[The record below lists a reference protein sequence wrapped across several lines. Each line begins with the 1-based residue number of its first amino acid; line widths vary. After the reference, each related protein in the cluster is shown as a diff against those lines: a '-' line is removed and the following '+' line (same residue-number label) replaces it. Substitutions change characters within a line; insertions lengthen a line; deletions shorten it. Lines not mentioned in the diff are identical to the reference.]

1 MGETPPPDV
10 LLISQYYKP
19 ELIGSAPYCAD
30 MAEWLAGGGARIEVL
45 AGLPHYPG
53 NVVFPGYGG
62 TARLEE
68 TIDGLPVRRIRSWIP
83 PRRTALARIAGE
95 LDFLLRC
102 LAAIVAG
109 RVERRRLVLSICPSI
124 LTVAVG
130 IAATRR
136 GGRHVA
142 VMHDIQSGLAQGL
155 GMVGG
160 SALAGVM
167 RWCERWVLN
176 RTDLVVV
183 LTEAMREQL
192 RRNGVTAPVELL
204 PIWVDT
210 DHIRPLERSGE
221 APPTVLYSGNF
232 GRKQGLAQV
241 LALAAELERRQPEV
255 RVVLRGNGGEAGRL
269 AAAAEERRLGN
280 LQFEPLVPRE
290 RLSEGLAEG
299 DVHVVPQDPDGADF
313 AVPSKVFTIMAAGR
327 PFVTTARPGS
337 PLWRLQEASGA
348 FICTPPGDAGEL
360 ADAVLR
366 LMADPDLRLELGRR
380 GRRFVESNLSKR
392 RVLDQFCGRLAAL
405 SAS

>member
-1 MGETPPPDV
+1 MAEAPADV

-30 MAEWLAGGGARIEVL
+30 MAEWLAGGGARIQVL
-45 AGLPHYPG
+45 AGLPHYPD
-53 NVVFPGYGG
+53 NVVFPGYRGG
-62 TARLEE
+62 GRLEE

-95 LDFLLRC
+95 VDFLLRC
-102 LAAIVAG
+102 LAAIAAG

-155 GMVGG
+155 RMVGG
-160 SALAGVM
+160 STLARVM

-183 LTEAMREQL
+183 LTETMREQL
-192 RRNGVTAPVELL
+192 RGNGIAVPIELL

-210 DHIRPLERSGE
+210 DQIRPVDRPAGAL
-221 APPTVLYSGNF
+221 PTVLYSGNL
-232 GRKQGLAQV
+232 GRKQGLDQV
-241 LALAAELERRQPEV
+241 LALAGELARRQPEV
-255 RVVLRGNGGEAGRL
+255 QVVLRGNGGEAGRL
-269 AAAAEERRLGN
+269 TAAAAERGLGN
-280 LQFEPLVPRE
+280 LRFAPLVPRE

-313 AVPSKVFTIMAAGR
+313 AVPSKVFTIMAAAR

-337 PLWRLQEASGA
+337 PLWRLQQASGA
-348 FICTPPGDAGEL
+348 FICTAPGDAAAL

-366 LMADPDLRLELGRR
+366 LIGDPALGRELGRR